1 MIDDE
6 INIELQVP
14 LDDEEEE
21 QRNSSQALEE
31 ILLVLAKYKL
41 RVQDLVVT
49 YANLGYSIG
58 AAIENIKEGD
68 EGPSLEELQKSY
80 HTKPTIGVALMLQGI
95 LTSSWHEDIIKNKEN
110 DNDRR

>member
-1 MIDDE
+1 MTDDNNFDLE
-6 INIELQVP
+6 ISY
-14 LDDEEEE
+14 DDEEIE
-21 QRNSSQALEE
+21 QKKSSQALEE
-31 ILLVLAKYKL
+31 ILIVLAKYRL
-41 RVQDLVVT
+41 RVQDLVLT

-58 AAIENIKEGD
+58 ASIENIKEGD

-95 LTSSWHEDIIKNKEN
+95 LTSSWYEDIIKNKEN